1 MNTCRRTIITQTL
14 ACLPEHRVMCAA
26 ALRADLRQVADHYVG
41 SHPIY
46 QRETL
51 KGEND

>member
-1 MNTCRRTIITQTL
+1 MNTYRYTAIKQTL
-14 ACLPEHRVMCAA
+14 ACLPEHRVMYLA

-51 KGEND
+51 KGKK